1 MHNTIYA
8 GSAFT
13 DCYLHCLAVVFVYTA
28 YK

>member
-8 GSAFT
+8 VNAVN
-13 DCYLHCLAVVFVYTA
+13 YLHCLAVVFVYTA